1 MLHKVSIGNADDMDG
16 VQGADQVS
24 GIAEQL
30 REELRQEE
38 DDVSDMRQTQS
49 CADPGLRCR
58 RVFVFCEHQLQ
69 QEPCA
74 SATWHM
80 PVLQRWEAQPKNAM
94 RPTELEGDH
103 EREQRVLLK
112 FIQHVGGRR
121 CERFL
126 RSRNN

>member
-1 MLHKVSIGNADDMDG
+1 MLHKVSIGNEDDMDG

-38 DDVSDMRQTQS
+38 DDVSDMRQTES

-58 RVFVFCEHQLQ
+58 RVFVFCVHQLQ

-74 SATWHM
+74 SATC
-80 PVLQRWEAQPKNAM
+80 PYYSVEVLGDSAEECNAAH
-94 RPTELEGDH
+94 RA
-103 EREQRVLLK
+103 
-112 FIQHVGGRR
+112 GR
-121 CERFL
+121 
-126 RSRNN
+126 